1 MWSSKHAKMNVDGL
15 KVVKVRKRMSVAGIP
30 PWRPG
35 TILKAKIAP
44 QSVGSI

>member
-1 MWSSKHAKMNVDGL
+1 MMTRKCIGMGDVEIR
-15 KVVKVRKRMSVAGIP
+15 KVYGQQRREE
-30 PWRPG
+30 RRG